1 MGIFS
6 PSLVTRTEKVS
17 LLCSSATSISCSAY
31 FSALFSR
38 LLTILVSASRSAA
51 AWNEPSPGRSVR
63 RSPPVS
69 RWSARTLDDALQ
81 LHRNVETHEVEPHL
95 VRIDVAEVEQLADQ
109 PSRRCVFLWMTCRFF
124 SSFGSA
130 FISMMSSSGPLMSV
144 RGVRTSW
151 AISVKK
157 SILAPYSSFSF
168 SASNSRCCSEY
179 LLAFASQVVAES
191 GGEPPATMSR

>member
-51 AWNEPSPGRSVR
+51 AWNVPSPGRSVR
-63 RSPPVS
+63 RSPRFSMVGSKRSTMHCSCIGMSKRTKSS
-69 RWSARTLDDALQ
+69 RILFESTL
-81 LHRNVETHEVEPHL
+81 RKSSSW
-95 VRIDVAEVEQLADQ
+95 RISS
-109 PSRRCVFLWMTCRFF
+109 SRRCVFLWMTCRFF

-168 SASNSRCCSEY
+168 SASNSRCCSSIC
-179 LLAFASQVVAES
+179 LRL
-191 GGEPPATMSR
+191 RRR